1 MNSGRK
7 IGFGAGAARR
17 WARAGITLVT
27 AIVSLGV
34 GVLSGCESTD
44 AKVEIS
50 PKEVGV
56 GNFSG
61 ITTAELQARRAM
73 VLRQYAEIQRDV
85 ELKSGLPMG
94 VAMKDERA
102 ILGELYREAHE
113 IDRELVQRWSRGDPD
128 VTIQQVKAS
137 FR

>member
-7 IGFGAGAARR
+7 VGFGAGAARK
-17 WARAGITLVT
+17 WGRASVTLVV
-27 AIVSLGV
+27 AIASLGV
-34 GVLSGCESTD
+34 GALSGCETTD

-50 PKEVGV
+50 PREVGA
-56 GNFSG
+56 GNLAG
-61 ITTAELQARRAM
+61 MTTAELQERRS
-73 VLRQYAEIQRDV
+73 VVVKRYAEIQRDV

-102 ILGELYREAHE
+102 LLGELYREAHE
-113 IDRELVQRWSRGDPD
+113 IDRELVRRWSRGDPD
-128 VTIQQVKAS
+128 VTIQHMRAS

>member
-1 MNSGRK
+1 MNSDRK
-7 IGFGAGAARR
+7 IGFGGGAARR
-17 WARAGITLVT
+17 WARAGVTLVT

-34 GVLSGCESTD
+34 GVSSGCESTD

-56 GNFSG
+56 GNFAG
-61 ITTAELQARRAM
+61 MTTAELQTRRAM
-73 VLRQYAEIQRDV
+73 VLRQYGEIQRDV

-102 ILGELYREAHE
+102 MLGELYREAHE
-113 IDRELVQRWSRGDPD
+113 IDRELVRRWSRGDPD